1 MHLRGCPSHP
11 LPWAPRALRPM
22 HPHRRPLGKLSEHP
36 NRSPGAPCPMRW
48 VPLAPPRPPSPQ
60 QVPGCPSHAPL
71 AVSQCVPCP
80 EHPDGPPTLDTP
92 ISTSCVPGP
101 SVPQQAPP
109 AQTPLCP
116 PPRHCHSPFP
126 WVLAGVPSL
135 GVAMTAG
142 CRAPVGAA
150 VLWGRACPR
159 CGPQPTLMAFGC
171 PWFSA
176 YMWGVIPVPHPTS
189 GALVQQRSLRR
200 GQGAQWVPIRAHSP
214 VYMGGAVQETPRVH
228 TGATHTTWDTG
239 AGTAGVQPRALN

>member
-22 HPHRRPLGKLSEHP
+22 HPHRRPLGKLTEHP

-101 SVPQQAPP
+101 GVPQQAPP

-116 PPRHCHSPFP
+116 PPPALPLTLPLGPRWGPLPGGGYDS
-126 WVLAGVPSL
+126 WVQS
-135 GVAMTAG
+135 TRG
-142 CRAPVGAA
+142 CRGAVGTCLSPLRATAHPDGLRLPLVLCVHVGCHPRAPSHLGGPGAAAVTAPGTGCTVGA
-150 VLWGRACPR
+150 
-159 CGPQPTLMAFGC
+159 
-171 PWFSA
+171 
-176 YMWGVIPVPHPTS
+176 H
-189 GALVQQRSLRR
+189 
-200 GQGAQWVPIRAHSP
+200 
-214 VYMGGAVQETPRVH
+214 
-228 TGATHTTWDTG
+228 
-239 AGTAGVQPRALN
+239 